1 MMNPM
6 LDKVT
11 QILSKLGV
19 STDTISKVADEAS
32 KKQPEVTVTK
42 VAVAVE
48 PKEEDENLTD
58 EQIDKMTEKEAKD
71 YIKKIRDEDMKEEEP
86 CDMPEK
92 KQSIT
97 SRLAQMPDMSRVM

>member
-19 STDTISKVADEAS
+19 STDTISKVTDEVS
-32 KKQPEVTVTK
+32 NKQPEVTVTK

-48 PKEEDENLTD
+48 EDKPVTD
-58 EQIDKMTEKEAKD
+58 DEINKMTEQEAKD
-71 YIKKIRDEDMKEEEP
+71 YIKKMRDEDSKEEEP
-86 CDMPEK
+86 SCDKPEK
-92 KQSIT
+92 KMSNT
-97 SRLAQMPDMSRVM
+97 TRLSQMPDMSRVM